1 MLHYCVTGE
10 KLTRS
15 DIQFQHNEHT
25 NHTNR
30 QAEPLRDRHQTYMAE
45 QVLLRMVRE
54 GSLYYQSAM
63 ERAGQVSNG
72 IRITGCDPVLQ
83 AIISASSFVGLCT
96 RASIEGVLSP
106 ENAYSVGDSY
116 IQSMIG
122 CKSISDVR
130 TVNHE
135 MYEDF
140 IRRVRKCRTN
150 PKLSKQVQSC
160 CDYIELHLEDDF
172 SIKLLA
178 ERVGYADYY
187 LSRKFKKELKIGI
200 GDYIKFAR
208 IDYACALLTTTD
220 LPIHEIA
227 ARLKFCSSTHFSDA
241 FRSVLGKLPQQYR
254 QENQKI

>member
-1 MLHYCVTGE
+1 
-10 KLTRS
+10 
-15 DIQFQHNEHT
+15 
-25 NHTNR
+25 
-30 QAEPLRDRHQTYMAE
+30 
-45 QVLLRMVRE
+45 
-54 GSLYYQSAM
+54 M

-96 RASIEGVLSP
+96 RAAIEGGLSP
-106 ENAYSVGDSY
+106 ETAYSVGDSY

-140 IRRVRKCRTN
+140 VRRVHKCRTN

-160 CDYIELHLEDDF
+160 CDYIELHLEDDL

-200 GDYIKFAR
+200 SNYIKFAR

-254 QENQKI
+254 QENPKI